1 MTIEDKLLL
10 IKAGYTKADIES
22 MEGAPNH
29 APDPNPTPEPKKED
43 PVSLTWDMLVQ
54 LINKSAVATP
64 KPETKPETTP
74 KPETKPETTPPAA
87 MTPEQY
93 AQLLQAINRG
103 NANIDMPPTS
113 ETTVEN
119 MLAGRLKSAFTSANR
134 EEDNK

>member
-74 KPETKPETTPPAA
+74 PAA